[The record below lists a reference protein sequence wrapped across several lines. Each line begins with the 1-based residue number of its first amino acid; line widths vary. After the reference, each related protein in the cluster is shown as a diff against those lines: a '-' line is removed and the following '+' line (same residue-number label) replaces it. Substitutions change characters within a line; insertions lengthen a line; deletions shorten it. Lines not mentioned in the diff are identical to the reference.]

1 MQQHFPTVKLSV
13 LRLRDFGFQ
22 VTVQGNLSVVM
33 LQLVEADNLWLKKSD
48 SEKRSVKMSL
58 VRQHMPQLISKFE
71 QEQRDKL
78 VKKSK
83 GGQKAAIMVT
93 ASA

>member
-1 MQQHFPTVKLSV
+1 
-13 LRLRDFGFQ
+13 
-22 VTVQGNLSVVM
+22 
-33 LQLVEADNLWLKKSD
+33 LWLKKSD

-58 VRQHMPQLISKFE
+58 VRQHMPELISKFE

-83 GGQKAAIMVT
+83 GGQRKAAAKVT
-93 ASA
+93 VSA

>member
-1 MQQHFPTVKLSV
+1 MT
-13 LRLRDFGFQ
+13 
-22 VTVQGNLSVVM
+22 

-58 VRQHMPQLISKFE
+58 VRQHKPELIRMFE

-83 GGQKAAIMVT
+83 GGPKKAAAKVT
-93 ASA
+93 VSACCLAKHATCTGTISVHDSSEKGLHCTAG

>member
-1 MQQHFPTVKLSV
+1 
-13 LRLRDFGFQ
+13 
-22 VTVQGNLSVVM
+22 M
-33 LQLVEADNLWLKKSD
+33 LQLVEADNKWLKKSD

-58 VRQHMPQLISKFE
+58 VRQHLPELISMFE

-83 GGQKAAIMVT
+83 GVRKKAAAKVT
-93 ASA
+93 GSA